1 MAGSLTREAE
11 KEAERR
17 NFMEPFAFSSFFF
30 LGVQNTYISGRLMV
44 YSQPEVNQMEPRRGV
59 LMKMLSLQ
67 RRIADAL
74 IILWGSNNS
83 G

>member
-11 KEAERR
+11 KRSREKEFYGAICI
-17 NFMEPFAFSSFFF
+17 FFFFFF

-44 YSQPEVNQMEPRRGV
+44 YSQPEVNQMEPCCCV

-67 RRIADAL
+67 RRVADAL
-74 IILWGSNNS
+74 IILG
-83 G
+83 GVE

>member
-11 KEAERR
+11 KEAEGRK
-17 NFMEPFAFSSFFF
+17 FMEPFAFFFF

-44 YSQPEVNQMEPRRGV
+44 YSQPEVNQMEPRCCV